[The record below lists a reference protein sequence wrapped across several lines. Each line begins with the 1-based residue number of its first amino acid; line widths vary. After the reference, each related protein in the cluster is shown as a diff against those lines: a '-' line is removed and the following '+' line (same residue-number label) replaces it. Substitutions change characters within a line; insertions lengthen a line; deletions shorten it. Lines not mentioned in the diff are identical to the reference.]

1 MAANGLTP
9 EQRRVLTTIA
19 TRGHRKGASPMELK
33 AAVAIGL
40 VESNLTNLRGGDRD
54 SAGWRQERASLY
66 KDPTNLNAS
75 VDRVFDEMRALRGK
89 YGDSG
94 ELAAAVQRPAAQYR
108 GRYAQRGAEAERLL
122 RLVGS
127 RVNSEPPVGSIAFSG
142 GSAPSPMTTPA
153 GSTRDDLLKQY
164 ISQRGQPGA
173 LLGLGQQL
181 GSLQAPAAPAGSAVL
196 PRSAVD
202 GTVALGGTAATRGSV
217 KITGPNPGRI
227 KPQVLDFM
235 EKISSIYG
243 KPLVGSDGTG
253 HSRLTTSG
261 NVSQHTT
268 GNAVDIPMAGRE
280 LLRAGRAALIA
291 AGMPRAQALKANG
304 GLYNVGS
311 HQIIFLTNE
320 GGNHYDH
327 LHVSAR

>member
-1 MAANGLTP
+1 
-9 EQRRVLTTIA
+9 
-19 TRGHRKGASPMELK
+19 MEIK

-40 VESNLTNLRGGDRD
+40 VESNLRNLSGGDRD

-66 KDPTNLNAS
+66 KDPTNLSAS
-75 VDRVFDEMRALRGK
+75 VDRVYKEMRAVRGK
-89 YGDSG
+89 YGNAG

-108 GRYAQRGAEAERLL
+108 GRYGQRGAEAERLL
-122 RLVGS
+122 RLVGAGG
-127 RVNSEPPVGSIAFSG
+127 NSAGAVDNAEPQNAASV
-142 GSAPSPMTTPA
+142 SPMATPT
-153 GSTRDDLLKQY
+153 GTTRDELLKQY
-164 ISQRGQPGA
+164 LAQRGQPGA
-173 LLGLGQQL
+173 LAGLGAGL
-181 GSLQAPAAPAGSAVL
+181 GSLQAAPAPAATAPIAGRSTDPARSVGS
-196 PRSAVD
+196 
-202 GTVALGGTAATRGSV
+202 GTV

-227 KPQVLDFM
+227 KPQVIDFM
-235 EKISSIYG
+235 KKISGVYG

-268 GNAVDIPMAGRE
+268 GNAVDIPAAGKE
-280 LLRAGRAALIA
+280 LLRMGRAALIA
-291 AGMPRAQALKANG
+291 AGMPRAQALRANG
-304 GLYNVGS
+304 GLYNVGG